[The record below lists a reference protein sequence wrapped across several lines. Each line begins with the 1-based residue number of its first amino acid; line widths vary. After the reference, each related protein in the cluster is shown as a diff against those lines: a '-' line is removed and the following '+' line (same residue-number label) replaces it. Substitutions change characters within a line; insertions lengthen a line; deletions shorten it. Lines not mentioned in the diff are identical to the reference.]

1 MKDENK
7 SPAERLERALQDLKN
22 RKKAAAVSAAK
33 FDQELEKFDEV
44 QKKLDALPYHE
55 RREVLDASGLKHRSR
70 APRPIITPRDI
81 SRYIPP
87 SRPPEVL
94 AMAAPTEQLAPA
106 QNTATPAPVKTDSA
120 TKTRSNKSEK
130 TLIFEAKV
138 LELLGKFWN
147 DRKPGT
153 EPTKAELCG
162 LVYAE
167 IMRTDIRGERKTTQ
181 SMVTD
186 AAKSW
191 RFPLVLP
198 KFVADSKFNDK
209 RHPFKGDK

>member
-106 QNTATPAPVKTDSA
+106 PNTATSAPVVTAGDAPAPLNTTIHSTKARRDSLTPVIELA
-120 TKTRSNKSEK
+120 QSKCRNPNDTAEVWAALQVLAETKSAPLIGGTEDGLQFLKGGIAEIFKRSS
-130 TLIFEAKV
+130 
-138 LELLGKFWN
+138 LGK
-147 DRKPGT
+147 RL
-153 EPTKAELCG
+153 A
-162 LVYAE
+162 
-167 IMRTDIRGERKTTQ
+167 R
-181 SMVTD
+181 
-186 AAKSW
+186 
-191 RFPLVLP
+191 
-198 KFVADSKFNDK
+198 
-209 RHPFKGDK
+209 

>member
-7 SPAERLERALQDLKN
+7 SPAERLERGLQDSKKLK
-22 RKKAAAVSAAK
+22 RAAAASAAEMAPELKRLAALYKKLEALPQNERRKVLDAAGLRHVSAAPK
-33 FDQELEKFDEV
+33 
-44 QKKLDALPYHE
+44 P
-55 RREVLDASGLKHRSR
+55 
-70 APRPIITPRDI
+70 ITPLRGL
-81 SRYIPP
+81 SSYTPP
-87 SRPPEVL
+87 SRPPELL

-138 LELLGKFWN
+138 LELLSKFWN

-167 IMRTDIRGERKTTQ
+167 ILRTDIRGERKTTQ

-198 KFVADSKFNDK
+198 GFVADSKFNDK